1 MSIPKVDP
9 EKCTAC
15 EECVNTC
22 PVEAI
27 KIVDNAAKIDP
38 NICSECH
45 ACVSVCPV
53 EAISAD

>member
-1 MSIPKVDP
+1 MSVPKVDP

-27 KIVDNAAKIDP
+27 KMVNSAALIDP
-38 NICSECH
+38 GTCSECQ
-45 ACVSVCPV
+45 ACVSVCPSQ
-53 EAISAD
+53 AIASE